1 MIAHAN
7 HRSDAM
13 PILLEDIDDLIPLD
27 GLSTEN
33 RNRLAEKGQ
42 ILALK
47 PRETLEGK
55 DADRWLTYLLD
66 GTVTLKRGNG
76 SEVVTGG
83 TSRAKRPLFGEERQG
98 AVVASAPSRL
108 LRIDRRLFD
117 IILRE
122 QRENDYQVEDTPIS
136 EEEGKLL
143 AHILRSLSSGTLE
156 LPSMPEVAM
165 RIRDATLRPD
175 ISLHDIAKIVQIDP
189 SVAAGILRAANTAA
203 RRGGQPVTNL
213 SDAVIRLGLETT
225 RSLAISLAL
234 TTVFHTRQPAVRQ
247 RMHELW
253 EHSVQISALCETL
266 ASRCHPKLDS
276 SHALLAGLL
285 HDIGGIP
292 ILQHAERYGLLG
304 KPERLENAIVNLR
317 VPVGL
322 LIIDHWQING
332 DLQSVIQGAEDWTR
346 DSGTEADYADLV
358 VVAQLILPAQHN
370 ESAARPDFSE
380 VPAFGKLGLA
390 PATPERIQE
399 FLDEAQ
405 HDIDDIKRLLTG

>member
-1 MIAHAN
+1 
-7 HRSDAM
+7 M
-13 PILLEDIDDLIPLD
+13 PILLEEIDDLIPLN

-42 ILALK
+42 VVTLK
-47 PRETLEGK
+47 ARETLDGK

-66 GTVTLKRGNG
+66 GTVTLKHGNG
-76 SEVVTGG
+76 NEVVSGG
-83 TSRAKRPLFGEERQG
+83 TSRAKRPLFGEGRQI
-98 AVVASAPSRL
+98 AAVASVPSRL
-108 LRIDRRLFD
+108 LRLDRRLFD

-122 QRENDYQVEDTPIS
+122 QRQNDYEVEHTAIT
-136 EEEGKLL
+136 EEEGQLL

-175 ISLHDIAKIVQIDP
+175 ISLPDIAKIVQIDP
-189 SVAAGILRAANTAA
+189 SVAAGILRASNTAA

-225 RSLAISLAL
+225 RTLAISLAL

-266 ASRCHPKLDS
+266 ASRCHPKLDP

-322 LIIDHWQING
+322 LIIDHWQI
-332 DLQSVIQGAEDWTR
+332 DSDMQSVIQGAEDWTR
-346 DSGTEADYADLV
+346 NSGTQADYADVV
-358 VVAQLILPAQHN
+358 VVAQLILMEQQNTSSVHPVL
-370 ESAARPDFSE
+370 SE
-380 VPAFGKLGLA
+380 VPAFAKLGLA

-405 HDIDDIKRLLTG
+405 QDIDEIKQLLSG

>member
-1 MIAHAN
+1 
-7 HRSDAM
+7 M
-13 PILLEDIDDLIPLD
+13 PILLEEIDDLIPLN

-42 ILALK
+42 VVTLKARQALD
-47 PRETLEGK
+47 GK

-66 GTVTLKRGNG
+66 GTVTLKHGNG
-76 SEVVTGG
+76 NEVVTGG
-83 TSRAKRPLFGEERQG
+83 TSRAKRPLFGEGRQIT
-98 AVVASAPSRL
+98 AVASAPSRL
-108 LRIDRRLFD
+108 LRLDRRLFD

-122 QRENDYQVEDTPIS
+122 QRQNDYEVEDTPIT
-136 EEEGKLL
+136 EEEGQLL

-175 ISLHDIAKIVQIDP
+175 ISLPDIAKIVQIDP

-213 SDAVIRLGLETT
+213 TDAVIRLGLETT
-225 RSLAISLAL
+225 RTLAISLAL

-266 ASRCHPKLDS
+266 ASRCHPKLDP

-322 LIIDHWQING
+322 LIIDHWQI
-332 DLQSVIQGAEDWTR
+332 DSDMQSVIQGAEDWTR
-346 DSGTEADYADLV
+346 NSGTQADYADVV
-358 VVAQLILPAQHN
+358 VVAQLILMEQQNAS
-370 ESAARPDFSE
+370 SAHPVLSE
-380 VPAFGKLGLA
+380 VPAFAKLGLA

-405 HDIDDIKRLLTG
+405 QDIDEIKQLLSG